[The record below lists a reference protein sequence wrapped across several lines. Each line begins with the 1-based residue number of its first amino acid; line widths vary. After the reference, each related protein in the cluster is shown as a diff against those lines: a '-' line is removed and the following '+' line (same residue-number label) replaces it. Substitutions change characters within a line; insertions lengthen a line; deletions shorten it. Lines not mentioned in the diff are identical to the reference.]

1 MKCKK
6 CKYYYRTMA
15 SGKGY
20 NPAPY
25 CHYYEETGKRPN
37 ILTQE
42 CFCKRAA
49 NNRPQI
55 KENYLGGNYYGKQ
68 NERS

>member
-1 MKCKK
+1 MVLKCKK

-15 SGKGY
+15 TGQGY

-25 CHYYEETGKRPN
+25 CHCFEDTGKQPK

-42 CFCKRAA
+42 CFEKRRK
-49 NNRPQI
+49 N
-55 KENYLGGNYYGKQ
+55 GGKDGRTVKGI
-68 NERS
+68 